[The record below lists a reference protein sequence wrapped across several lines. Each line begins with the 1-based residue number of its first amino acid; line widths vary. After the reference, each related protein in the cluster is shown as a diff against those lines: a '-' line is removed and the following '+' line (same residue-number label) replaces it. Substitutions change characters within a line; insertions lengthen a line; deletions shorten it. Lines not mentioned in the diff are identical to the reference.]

1 MHRPSSTTA
10 RLPHLRPAPH
20 EPGSGT
26 LESGFPTPAQ
36 PPTGQTGIHEGVQ
49 AARRGDRPW
58 PQDPTRLQFR
68 RQQLER
74 RDVSVAVRQV
84 VVESRVLDADGAA
97 VTIFQALRQG
107 VRSLQRARSMLLVF
121 YAAATFPAVIGA
133 AVVMTVPFHSLGH
146 STWPIALGNNLDVS
160 WIAELIAQSIVPA
173 LPMLAAVLGLAALAC
188 ILQLFLLGGT
198 LQIFAVGEPFTAAA
212 FFGGCG
218 RYWWRLVRLALFS
231 LIFPAVAIAIGVG
244 LNWAGNKI
252 WGEGSKAS
260 PLIYWRWFLVAV
272 LACLLGQCS
281 LAFDYAAIRLAG
293 EESRKS
299 VRAYLGAFR
308 FISRAPLRTMGL
320 YTVLWLVAL
329 LFLGAYF
336 GVSRLVPQT
345 SLALVILLFLV
356 RQATV
361 FAKLW

>member
-1 MHRPSSTTA
+1 
-10 RLPHLRPAPH
+10 
-20 EPGSGT
+20 
-26 LESGFPTPAQ
+26 
-36 PPTGQTGIHEGVQ
+36 
-49 AARRGDRPW
+49 
-58 PQDPTRLQFR
+58 
-68 RQQLER
+68 
-74 RDVSVAVRQV
+74 
-84 VVESRVLDADGAA
+84 
-97 VTIFQALRQG
+97 
-107 VRSLQRARSMLLVF
+107 MLLVF

-133 AVVMTVPFHSLGH
+133 AVVMAVPFYSLGH
-146 STWPIALGNNLDVS
+146 SSWPIALGENLDVS

-198 LQIFAVGEPFTAAA
+198 LRIFAVGETFTAAA
-212 FFGGCG
+212 FFGGSG

-231 LIFPAVAIAIGVG
+231 LIFFAVAVAIGAG
-244 LNWAGNKI
+244 LNWAGNQI
-252 WGEGSKAS
+252 WGESSKAS

-272 LACLLGQCS
+272 LACLIGQCS

-308 FISRAPLRTMGL
+308 LIWRAPWRTMGL
-320 YTVLWLVAL
+320 YIVLWLVAL
-329 LFLGAYF
+329 LILGAYF

-361 FAKLW
+361 FAKLWSRLLFYSAQCALYHDLRRIPVLMEAAPLPQPGPAALLVPGLESLTESVTPTEPQQVPPEARTDHVASAPSES

>member
-1 MHRPSSTTA
+1 
-10 RLPHLRPAPH
+10 
-20 EPGSGT
+20 
-26 LESGFPTPAQ
+26 
-36 PPTGQTGIHEGVQ
+36 
-49 AARRGDRPW
+49 
-58 PQDPTRLQFR
+58 
-68 RQQLER
+68 
-74 RDVSVAVRQV
+74 
-84 VVESRVLDADGAA
+84 

-146 STWPIALGNNLDVS
+146 STWPIALGDNLDVS

-198 LQIFAVGEPFTAAA
+198 LRIFAVGETFTAAA
-212 FFGGCG
+212 FFGGCS

-231 LIFPAVAIAIGVG
+231 LIFFAVAIAIGVG

-308 FISRAPLRTMGL
+308 FIWRAPLRTMGL
-320 YTVLWLVAL
+320 YIVLWLVAL

-361 FAKLW
+361 FAKVWSRLLFYSAQCALYHDLRRIPVLMEAAPLPQPEPAALLAPGLESPTESVTPTEPEQVPPEARTDHVAGATSES